1 MKEVLLE
8 EKYILEYIRDMM
20 HDMKRKNVFIEDA
33 KYHHNA
39 SYFDAISICKHGILT
54 MLDLKR
60 LNIKEYTKETLK
72 KMNDITSHI
81 NGNDGVSLSLVG
93 LKDLYRDEDEYD
105 PFTPTQV
112 DFLVSSD
119 IQASRTSIHYG
130 NEFLSY
136 KSIEVN
142 KLKAVD
148 NLSLKV
154 YKGQIYAFLG
164 VNGAGK
170 STTISMICGNLKKD
184 SGEIYV
190 CGKDTEKESNY
201 IKRQIGIVFQ
211 DSVLDKSLTVYDNLK
226 YRAGLYGITGAEFKE
241 DYEKLEKLFV

>member
-20 HDMKRKNVFIEDA
+20 HDMKRKNVLIEDA

-60 LNIKEYTKETLK
+60 LNIKEYTKETLQ

-81 NGNDGVSLSLVG
+81 NGIDAVSLSVVG

-105 PFTPTQV
+105 PFKPSQV

-119 IQASRTSIHYG
+119 VQTSRTTMHYG

-136 KSIEVN
+136 QSIAVN
-142 KLKAVD
+142 KLKAMD
-148 NLSLKV
+148 IRLLNMLDLMENSLDSI
-154 YKGQIYAFLG
+154 Q
-164 VNGAGK
+164 
-170 STTISMICGNLKKD
+170 TIIQKYNELKKIALTIQD
-184 SGEIYV
+184 LKINIPIREMSYQDGFSLDIDQLS
-190 CGKDTEKESNY
+190 KTPKLL
-201 IKRQIGIVFQ
+201 IK
-211 DSVLDKSLTVYDNLK
+211 
-226 YRAGLYGITGAEFKE
+226 
-241 DYEKLEKLFV
+241 